1 MRVFVFLLV
10 LVNLLFFVWTQGYL
24 GSKAGPDSLRLQQQL
39 LADQVNIVSRSEPPA
54 ASETAAVV
62 EKPVEKAPEPPVDK
76 TAGQAAGQALENQVC
91 LLWNDLP
98 LADAD
103 RFERLLAKKFAAFK
117 PLRSVRAGSR
127 NYWVFMPAQA
137 SRQDA
142 ERKTDEL
149 KRLGIADFFVV
160 QDTGPHHLA
169 ISLGIFSTEGAASE
183 HLEAL
188 RAKGVRTAR
197 VGERSSKP
205 ALASLEVSGPA
216 AQSGALQQLFGV
228 QFPQSR
234 PVACKEAAAPA
245 Q

>member
-1 MRVFVFLLV
+1 MRLFVFLLV

-39 LADQVNIVSRSEPPA
+39 LADQVNIVVRGEPSA
-54 ASETAAVV
+54 APETVA
-62 EKPVEKAPEPPVDK
+62 EKPLEKAPEPPVDK
-76 TAGQAAGQALENQVC
+76 AAGPPPETPVC

-103 RFERLLAKKFAAFK
+103 RFERLLVKKFADFK

-149 KRLGIADFFVV
+149 KRLGISDFFVV

-205 ALASLEVSGPA
+205 ALASLEVKGPA

>member
-24 GSKAGPDSLRLQQQL
+24 GSKSGPDSLRLQQQQ
-39 LADQVNIVSRSEPPA
+39 LADQVNIVTHSEPPA
-54 ASETAAVV
+54 APEKAVPA
-62 EKPVEKAPEPPVDK
+62 EKPLEKAPEPPADK
-76 TAGQAAGQALENQVC
+76 AAGQAPENQVC

-98 LADAD
+98 LPDAD
-103 RFERLLAKKFAAFK
+103 RFERLLVKKFAAFK

-127 NYWVFMPAQA
+127 NYWVFIPAQA

-142 ERKTDEL
+142 ERKTEEL
-149 KRLGIADFFVV
+149 KRLGIADYFVV

-205 ALASLEVSGPA
+205 ALASLEVRGPA
-216 AQSGALQQLFGV
+216 AQSGALQQLLGV

-234 PVACKEAAAPA
+234 PVACKEAVAPA